1 MVSFTPLCG
10 AWSNGLEIAIDFP
23 PSLHQII
30 IHLQAEKEA
39 LRQSEIARQ
48 PQVGLRNSSR
58 RTSPE
63 CGFGSSPPSGV
74 VVDDFDTGRSSF
86 IPNKAD
92 WRRPALLIM
101 PLF

>member
-39 LRQSEIARQ
+39 L
-48 PQVGLRNSSR
+48 
-58 RTSPE
+58 
-63 CGFGSSPPSGV
+63 
-74 VVDDFDTGRSSF
+74 
-86 IPNKAD
+86 
-92 WRRPALLIM
+92 
-101 PLF
+101 